1 VITLIE
7 VLVIVAVL
15 ALIVRA
21 LARWSRT
28 KRMSSQRWEPRIRSI
43 GVGTVVELVR
53 EGQPTMR
60 IATLDPGAEDFTMQ
74 LEEARAAAME
84 RAMALNSAGQGLST
98 RN

>member
-1 VITLIE
+1 
-7 VLVIVAVL
+7 
-15 ALIVRA
+15 
-21 LARWSRT
+21 
-28 KRMSSQRWEPRIRSI
+28 
-43 GVGTVVELVR
+43 
-53 EGQPTMR
+53 MR